1 MTSKTNPPPEIG
13 TCRSPE
19 DWGRFAAGPQPLL
32 LLPDWVDW
40 VDIKNPKWFGVFMGG
55 KYYPLDEGNDV

>member
-1 MTSKTNPPPEIG
+1 
-13 TCRSPE
+13 
-19 DWGRFAAGPQPLL
+19 
-32 LLPDWVDW
+32 